1 MAKESKFSDLNIQD
15 YSNFDFVGFNII
27 SDSNIE
33 YGKVSRVIGSNIT
46 SLLEVQYLE
55 KSYLIPINNAFI
67 IYIDKERKTIVVK
80 NIEEISSLWFLIFLV
95 FLMR

>member
-33 YGKVSRVIGSNIT
+33 YGKVSRVLGSNIT

-55 KSYLIPINNAFI
+55 KSYLIPINNPFLR
-67 IYIDKERKTIVVK
+67 YFQKESKPNVEK
-80 NIEEISSLWFLIFLV
+80 NWKEFTG
-95 FLMR
+95 